1 MNEVEILRKL
11 AASASREAVPP
22 VEVSSRVFADLVR
35 PNEDMS
41 RPLVWVAAV
50 SGALAA
56 PMAALALLTL
66 DAWGNPMV
74 ELMWFL
80 DWMLL

>member
-11 AASASREAVPP
+11 AASASKEPAPP
-22 VEVSSRVFADLVR
+22 VDVSRSVRAALGR
-35 PNEDMS
+35 PNDDMS

-66 DAWGNPMV
+66 DAWGSPMV